1 MFRWTDLKRPII
13 ALAPMADFTDSAFCR
28 VSKRSGAQVVFR
40 EMISAEGILHGN
52 EKTLN
57 MGALHEEERPVIQQ
71 IFGADPRR
79 MADSVRIIEEAGRPD
94 GFDVNMG
101 CPVRKITSNFNGA
114 ALMKE
119 PSTAREIVRKM
130 KGATASPVSVKT
142 RLGWSRPDE
151 ILDFIQALEDAGA
164 DIVTVHGRTKEQGY
178 SGSADWEMI
187 GRARELVSIPVL
199 CNGDVFSAEAAT
211 EALRISGCDGIMVAR
226 GALGSPWIFR
236 EITAMLNGEN
246 RPGPDVRERT
256 KTIREHAELHAEL
269 HGDLITF
276 RKHLVWYFKGIP
288 GARRLRE
295 LAVRITTVDELEHL
309 LEEYKSNK
317 A

>member
-1 MFRWTDLKRPII
+1 
-13 ALAPMADFTDSAFCR
+13 MADFTDSAFCR

-40 EMISAEGILHGN
+40 EMISAEGILYGN

-79 MADSVRIIEEAGRPD
+79 MADSVRIIEEACHPD

-114 ALMKE
+114 ALMRD
-119 PSTAREIVRKM
+119 PDAARAIVQKM
-130 KGATASPVSVKT
+130 KQVTNKPVSVKT

-151 ILDFIQALEDAGA
+151 ILEFILVLEDAGVDA
-164 DIVTVHGRTKEQGY
+164 VTIHGRTKEQGY

-187 GRARELVSIPVL
+187 GRAKSLVSIPVL
-199 CNGDVFSAEAAT
+199 CNGDVFSADAA
-211 EALRISGCDGIMVAR
+211 EEVLRTSKCDGVMIAR
-226 GALGSPWIFR
+226 GALGSPWVFR
-236 EITAMLNGEN
+236 EITARLREE
-246 RPGPDVRERT
+246 PYTEPDRTERARI
-256 KTIREHAELHAEL
+256 IREHAGLHQEVHGELV
-269 HGDLITF
+269 TF

-288 GARRLRE
+288 GAGELRKQ
-295 LAVRITTVDELEHL
+295 AVQITTMDELDKL
-309 LEEYKSNK
+309 LRSL
-317 A
+317 